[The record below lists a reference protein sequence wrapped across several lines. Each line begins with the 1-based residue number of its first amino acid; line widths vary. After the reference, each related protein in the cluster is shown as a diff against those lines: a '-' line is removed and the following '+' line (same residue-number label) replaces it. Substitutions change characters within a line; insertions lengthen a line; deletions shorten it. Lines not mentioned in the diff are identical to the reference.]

1 MTSRSMSFFQQAIED
16 LESVILGENI
26 SMQEVRSSL
35 EFPSSVLD
43 GKVKADWFTDD
54 LGLIDE
60 KGNLVGEPAEG
71 GTQVQITVNFSCQD
85 REMDYR
91 FSVCVFPPVRSEEE
105 KQQKQIRELLQ
116 SEEQKRVQEEQLRLP
131 GEIEGKK
138 LEWKKKRIARA
149 DDCGSGGY
157 HSIVYLDAGRRKI
170 TGSSQEKSK
179 RLLPWNMLPFSIN

>member
-1 MTSRSMSFFQQAIED
+1 METDLEVQVEGEGEAQKIPILLQERQYSDQQIDEFFQQAIED

-60 KGNLVGEPAEG
+60 KGSLVGEPAEG

-131 GEIEGKK
+131 GEIEGK
-138 LEWKKKRIARA
+138 
-149 DDCGSGGY
+149 
-157 HSIVYLDAGRRKI
+157 
-170 TGSSQEKSK
+170 
-179 RLLPWNMLPFSIN
+179 